1 MPKPKW
7 VVTDKSRHLKG
18 RSTKD
23 TVPELLLRRYLH
35 GIGMRYSLNRTIA
48 ERFTADLAFPT
59 EKLVVMVDGC
69 FWHGCPE
76 HGMREFKGP
85 NGDAWRTKLKGN
97 RERDVRATKVMLDAG
112 WHVLRFWECQV
123 RESVGSVAAVII
135 DKRGQIW
142 SSAQPTRHG

>member
-1 MPKPKW
+1 M
-7 VVTDKSRHLKG
+7 VTDKSRHLKG

-76 HGMREFKGP
+76 HGMREFNGP

-97 RERDVRATKVMLDAG
+97 QERDVRATRVMVNAG

-123 RESVGSVAAVII
+123 RESIGSVAGVII
-135 DKRGQIW
+135 DERGQIE
-142 SSAQPTRHG
+142 SSARPTRYG